1 MKVTGFDEREYN
13 WNLIGYVPKKS
24 QSRPR
29 SGPHKTARALLQSMF
44 PLETI
49 LEEVFLPGCHNSLY
63 VDFYLPNYKL
73 GVEVHGQQHYK
84 FIEHFHKTKL
94 GFFEALKRDQ
104 KKAKWFSINNLK
116 LVVLPDNEAEDEWRR
131 RINQEATRTNE

>member
-1 MKVTGFDEREYN
+1 MKVIGFDEYEHN
-13 WNLIGYVPKKS
+13 WNLNGYIPKKN

-29 SGPHKTARALLQSMF
+29 SAPHKAARALLQSMF

-49 LEEVFLPGCHNSLY
+49 LEEVFLPGCIKPLY

-84 FIEHFHKTKL
+84 FTEHFHKDRL
-94 GFFEALKRDQ
+94 GFLEALKRDR
-104 KKAKWFSINNLK
+104 KKAEWFSINNLK
-116 LVVLPDNEAEDEWRR
+116 LVVLPDNEDENEWRR
-131 RINQEATRTNE
+131 KIHQGTIRADE